1 MPTVTNPETGEEVE
15 VREVHATGISANIS
29 ATSTEFEASDAS
41 FIQAYMTKA
50 VEAAYREGVMNPEKI
65 REAILAAREEAKE
78 HIRRIREEKQKEAT
92 IARQEAMRSTAEE
105 AAKKQ

>member
-15 VREVHATGISANIS
+15 VQEVHATGISANIS
-29 ATSTEFEASDAS
+29 ATSTEFEPSDAS

-50 VEAAYREGVMNPEKI
+50 VEAAHRDGIVDPVKI

-92 IARQEAMRSTAEE
+92 IARQEAMRFAAEE

>member
-1 MPTVTNPETGEEVE
+1 MATVTNPETGEEVE
-15 VREVHATGISANIS
+15 VTQVHATGVSANIS
-29 ATSTEFEASDAS
+29 AVSTEFEASDAA

-50 VEAAYREGVMNPEKI
+50 VEAAHRDGVVNPLKI
-65 REAILAAREEAKE
+65 REAILAAREEAKD

-92 IARQEAMRSTAEE
+92 IARQEAMRLAVEE